1 MVNNNEENVPPVV
14 DLSTNIQPFQPNPLT
29 VDNIRLEDIFD
40 KETIKRGA
48 ESFIALINQIPETE
62 KARLEIRKKE
72 LDNELALKQLET
84 EDLKY
89 EIESTQIEYTHL
101 NNLDKR
107 NKWYTLLI
115 LITVIIACITLKYF
129 DILDKSEAR
138 TIIIIAIAT
147 GLKSNSEL
155 LKNMFSKRD
164 D

>member
-1 MVNNNEENVPPVV
+1 MSDNNQDNKPPIINLDV
-14 DLSTNIQPFQPNPLT
+14 QPAQNNPLT
-29 VDNIRLEDIFD
+29 IDNIRLEDIFD

-48 ESFIALINQIPETE
+48 DAFIGLINQIQETE
-62 KARLEIRKKE
+62 KNRLEIRKKE

-84 EDLKY
+84 EDLKLD
-89 EIESTQIEYTHL
+89 IENTQQEYIHL

-115 LITVIIACITLKYF
+115 LITVIVACITLKYF
-129 DILDKSEAR
+129 DILDKIESR

-147 GLKSNSEL
+147 GLKSNSDL
-155 LKNMFSKRD
+155 LKSMFTKRD